1 MNNEAGVETLA
12 FLRLW
17 RSAGNELT
25 KAEVF
30 TDGNFHG
37 NTAPG
42 LLFAGNSSLPQGQ
55 SDPRNAAVRPEP
67 AEHEKTAQS
76 CN

>member
-17 RSAGNELT
+17 RSAGNEFT
-25 KAEVF
+25 KAELF
-30 TDGNFHG
+30 TGGEIYENA
-37 NTAPG
+37 APG
-42 LLFAGNSSLPQGQ
+42 LLFAGKSSLQQGQ